1 VFLHYDRV
9 PAANQTKWNPKKVRF
24 ILYIGQ
30 GMDRLMKKFKRFF
43 YKSSISVSYSRAA
56 KIDTPTT
63 AYGVK

>member
-1 VFLHYDRV
+1 
-9 PAANQTKWNPKKVRF
+9 
-24 ILYIGQ
+24 
-30 GMDRLMKKFKRFF
+30 MERLMKKFKRFF